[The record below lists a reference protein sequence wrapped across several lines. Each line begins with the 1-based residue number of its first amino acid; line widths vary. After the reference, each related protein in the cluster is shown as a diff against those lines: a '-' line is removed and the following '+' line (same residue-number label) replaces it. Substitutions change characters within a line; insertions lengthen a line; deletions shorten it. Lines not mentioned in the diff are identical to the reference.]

1 MIDASSVR
9 RYYERNTRLFVRFG
23 SSASAASIHRAL
35 WAPGVRTSAEALNHA
50 HKLVLDVVRA
60 TARPDGCAVADLGCG
75 VGGALRH
82 LLDNAPSPLRA
93 AGLTLS
99 PTQARLARARAPEAL
114 IVEADFQHV
123 PLPSGLFDLAYS
135 IEAFVHAPEPG
146 RYFAEAARLLRLGG
160 RLLLIDDTLARAPRP
175 GYEQRMWSAYVRGWH
190 VPSVQALEQIDAA
203 AARNGLR
210 LQEAESLTPLLRL
223 RDIPRPIATV
233 LAGLTA
239 PLLGR
244 DAVLA
249 SSVGS
254 VALQQLL
261 ASGVI
266 DYRRMVFVHAG

>member
-1 MIDASSVR
+1 
-9 RYYERNTRLFVRFG
+9 
-23 SSASAASIHRAL
+23 
-35 WAPGVRTSAEALNHA
+35 
-50 HKLVLDVVRA
+50 
-60 TARPDGCAVADLGCG
+60 
-75 VGGALRH
+75 
-82 LLDNAPSPLRA
+82 
-93 AGLTLS
+93 
-99 PTQARLARARAPEAL
+99 
-114 IVEADFQHV
+114 
-123 PLPSGLFDLAYS
+123 
-135 IEAFVHAPEPG
+135 
-146 RYFAEAARLLRLGG
+146 
-160 RLLLIDDTLARAPRP
+160 
-175 GYEQRMWSAYVRGWH
+175 MWSAYVRGWH

-203 AARNGLR
+203 AARHGLR